1 MAVSPADHTAYT
13 IAYPRRRAIRALLR
27 GLGRVI
33 VPLLARPEI
42 SGRANFPAHG
52 PLIVVGNH
60 VATME
65 VVLMVVYT
73 PRQLEMLGA
82 GDIAPPGWMNTITQL
97 YGLITINRGNFDRAA
112 MTQALDVL
120 RQGGVLGVFPEGG
133 VWDPGAME
141 AKRGVAWL
149 SYHTGAPILP
159 IGFGGAAGALDAALK
174 FRRPRLTMNVGTP
187 LPPVTVPDG
196 VPRRQALQSAATDIL
211 QAVNA
216 LIPASYRAEHPKIVT
231 EHFTLNLSATDV
243 EGHAVE
249 VPASNAL
256 STPGQHA
263 AALCK
268 VFYRPWIL
276 HIFAEDLKLPV
287 DALAHLAE
295 DPAPGELARALE
307 PILAYVSDDNPGF
320 FTYRFG
326 TTWGLAMEA
335 SLHDLYALAQWA
347 VEHHL
352 SLSVQPTRR
361 YRLAGQMEDIVETQP
376 PAAQV
381 W

>member
-1 MAVSPADHTAYT
+1 MVTSPARQAAYT
-13 IAYPRRRAIRALLR
+13 IAYPRRRATRALLR

-73 PRQLEMLGA
+73 PRQPEMLGA
-82 GDIAPPGWMNTITQL
+82 GDIAPPGWMNAITQL
-97 YGLITINRGNFDRAA
+97 YGLIAVNRGNFDRSA
-112 MTQALDVL
+112 MTHALDVL
-120 RQGGVLGVFPEGG
+120 RQDGVLGVFPEGG

-159 IGFGGAAGALDAALK
+159 VGFGGAAGALNAALK
-174 FRRPRLTMNVGTP
+174 LRRPRLTMNVGTP

-196 VPRRQALQSAATDIL
+196 VPRREALQSAAADIL
-211 QAVNA
+211 KAVNA
-216 LIPASYRAEHPKIVT
+216 LIPASYRAEHPRMID
-231 EHFTLNLSATDV
+231 ERFTLHLSATDV

-249 VPASNAL
+249 IPTSNAL
-256 STPGQHA
+256 SVQGLHA
-263 AALCK
+263 DALCK
-268 VFYRPWIL
+268 VLYRPWIL
-276 HIFAEDLKLPV
+276 HIFEKDLNLPV
-287 DALAHLAE
+287 DALAHLTE
-295 DPAPGELARALE
+295 NPPPDELARALE
-307 PILAYVSDDNPGF
+307 PILHYVSDDNPGF

-326 TTWGLAMEA
+326 TTWGMAMEA
-335 SLHDLYALAQWA
+335 GLRDLHALARWA
-347 VEHHL
+347 AEHHL
-352 SLSVQPTRR
+352 RLSVQPTRR
-361 YRLAGQMEDIVETQP
+361 YRLAGQAEDIVETRP
-376 PAAQV
+376 PAAQA